1 MEGENFE
8 ISESL
13 FLFIYFYL
21 KGANKMEKNKDD
33 RLIII
38 VKIEKY
44 IEYMLTILLKL
55 PRTEK
60 FSIGTEIK
68 TSMYEMLKNI
78 LLASKI
84 DKSKRLQIYNIVDSQ
99 IYYQR
104 ICIRIMYNQKWID
117 EKKYKYNNEL
127 LSEIGKI
134 LGGLI
139 KSLEV
144 KKNA

>member
-1 MEGENFE
+1 MSNNE
-8 ISESL
+8 
-13 FLFIYFYL
+13 
-21 KGANKMEKNKDD
+21 
-33 RLIII
+33 LIII
-38 VKIEKY
+38 PKVEKY
-44 IEYMLTILLKL
+44 IEYILSILIKL

-68 TSMYEMLKNI
+68 TSVYNMLKNI

-84 DKSKRLQIYNIVDSQ
+84 GKTKRLEIYNVVDAE

-117 EKKYKYNNEL
+117 EKKYKHSNEL
-127 LSEIGKI
+127 LSEIGRL

-139 KSLEV
+139 KSLGTN
-144 KKNA
+144 KYAKNT

>member
-1 MEGENFE
+1 M
-8 ISESL
+8 
-13 FLFIYFYL
+13 
-21 KGANKMEKNKDD
+21 KMEKNKDN
-33 RLIII
+33 RLVII

-55 PRTEK
+55 PRT
-60 FSIGTEIK
+60 K

-84 DKSKRLQIYNIVDSQ
+84 DKSKRLQIYNIVDSN

-104 ICIRIMYNQKWID
+104 ICIRMMYNQKWID
-117 EKKYKYNNEL
+117 EKKYKHSNEL
-127 LSEIGKI
+127 LAEIGKI

-144 KKNA
+144 KKYA

>member
-1 MEGENFE
+1 MN
-8 ISESL
+8 S
-13 FLFIYFYL
+13 
-21 KGANKMEKNKDD
+21 NKNNN
-33 RLIII
+33 LIII

-60 FSIGTEIK
+60 YSIGTEIK

-84 DKSKRLQIYNIVDSQ
+84 ERNKRLPIFNVIDAH

-104 ICIRIMYNQKWID
+104 ICIRIMYNNKWINAQN
-117 EKKYKYNNEL
+117 YKHSNEL
-127 LSEIGKI
+127 LSELGKI

-139 KSLEV
+139 KSLGV
-144 KKNA
+144 KNNA

>member
-1 MEGENFE
+1 MSNKEN
-8 ISESL
+8 
-13 FLFIYFYL
+13 
-21 KGANKMEKNKDD
+21 G
-33 RLIII
+33 LIII
-38 VKIEKY
+38 TKIEKY
-44 IEYMLTILLKL
+44 IEYMLTILMKL

-60 FSIGTEIK
+60 FSIGTEVK

-84 DKSKRLQIYNIVDSQ
+84 EKNKRLEIYNIIDSN

-117 EKKYKYNNEL
+117 EKKYKHSNEL
-127 LSEIGKI
+127 LSEIGKM

-139 KSLEV
+139 KNLEV

>member
-1 MEGENFE
+1 MN
-8 ISESL
+8 S
-13 FLFIYFYL
+13 
-21 KGANKMEKNKDD
+21 NKNNN
-33 RLIII
+33 LIII

-60 FSIGTEIK
+60 YSIGTEIK

-84 DKSKRLQIYNIVDSQ
+84 ERNKRLPIFNIIDAH

-104 ICIRIMYNQKWID
+104 ICIRIMYNNKWINAQN
-117 EKKYKYNNEL
+117 YKHSNEL
-127 LSEIGKI
+127 LSELGKI

-139 KSLEV
+139 KSLGV
-144 KKNA
+144 KNNA